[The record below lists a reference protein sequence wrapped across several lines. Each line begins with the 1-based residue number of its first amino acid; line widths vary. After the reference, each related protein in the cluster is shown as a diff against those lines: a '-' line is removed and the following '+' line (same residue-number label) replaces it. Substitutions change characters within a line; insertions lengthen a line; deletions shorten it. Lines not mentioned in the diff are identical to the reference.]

1 MSNSTPLFLPA
12 LLQSPPPA
20 PGPAFPGIPLISV
33 DSSHYNWKGILL
45 PPIRQEPLYFSEY
58 SSRKA
63 LHSSKQSP
71 HSFLWY
77 PKSFRHNISLPID
90 RQISICP
97 ISPFPSNKYILWI
110 SESGAFCVRLIP
122 FRICLC
128 YHTIVTHE
136 KRKRQ
141 EPPTKVC
148 FLPFMNTAAIHK
160 DEDHQ

>member
-1 MSNSTPLFLPA
+1 MAKNQKYGETSAKT
-12 LLQSPPPA
+12 
-20 PGPAFPGIPLISV
+20 I
-33 DSSHYNWKGILL
+33 
-45 PPIRQEPLYFSEY
+45 
-58 SSRKA
+58 
-63 LHSSKQSP
+63 KQAEESAGV
-71 HSFLWY
+71 
-77 PKSFRHNISLPID
+77 RTIID

-110 SESGAFCVRLIP
+110 SESDAFCVRLIP

>member
-1 MSNSTPLFLPA
+1 MVKERNYLIETLKSS
-12 LLQSPPPA
+12 
-20 PGPAFPGIPLISV
+20 GI
-33 DSSHYNWKGILL
+33 
-45 PPIRQEPLYFSEY
+45 
-58 SSRKA
+58 
-63 LHSSKQSP
+63 
-71 HSFLWY
+71 
-77 PKSFRHNISLPID
+77 KSQVYTNIID